1 MKVLLPLVLFSTL
14 LLSACSQSTDTSALA
29 PTTSTAVTQTETFT
43 GTLAAQGTNIHT
55 FTVAQ
60 NGTLT
65 VTLTAAGPPP
75 TIFIGLGVGTPS
87 GTTCSLL
94 VTANAQAG
102 TAAQLTGSVTNP
114 GMFCLAVYD
123 VGNLI
128 ADVTYSVTVSHT

>member
-1 MKVLLPLVLFSTL
+1 MKAFLPLVL
-14 LLSACSQSTDTSALA
+14 LSATLTAACGQATDTSTIS
-29 PTTSTAVTQTETFT
+29 PTTPTATTQNETFT
-43 GTLAAQGTNIHT
+43 GTLSVQATNLHA

-60 NGTLT
+60 SGPLT

-75 TIFIGLGVGTPS
+75 TIFIGLGVGTPA
-87 GTTCSLL
+87 GTSCSLL

-102 TAAQLTGSVTNP
+102 MVAQLTGTVTNP

-123 VGNLI
+123 VGNLA

>member
-1 MKVLLPLVLFSTL
+1 MKVFVPLVLLSTL
-14 LLSACSQSTDTSALA
+14 LVAACSQGTDTSALA
-29 PTTSTAVTQTETFT
+29 PTTPTAVTQTETFT
-43 GTLAAQGTNIHT
+43 GTLAAQGTNVHA

-75 TIFIGLGVGTPS
+75 TIFVGLGVGTPS
-87 GTTCSLL
+87 GATCSLL

-114 GMFCLAVYD
+114 GTFCLAVYD
-123 VGNLI
+123 VGNLTT
-128 ADVTYSVTVSHT
+128 DVTYSVTVSHT